1 MAGQNNPFDSIESA
15 QQYLELLLEAIQE
28 ARQEMEAELDMANA
42 AGRDR
47 AAEAIRLVI
56 FKLTKLNDLIVAS
69 KGLLGDLE
77 TLERLLTSEKVLQRA
92 VGL

>member
-28 ARQEMEAELDMANA
+28 ARQEMEAELEMANA
-42 AGRDR
+42 GGRDR

-56 FKLTKLNDLIVAS
+56 FKLAKLNDTIVAS

-92 VGL
+92 VGM